1 MCGIYGI
8 LNTHRPEPPPDSVL
22 GAMGGS
28 ITHRG
33 PNDFGHYRGRGIGLG
48 IRRLSIIDVSGGHQP
63 ISNEDG
69 TIWIV
74 LNGEIYNFQVLRQ
87 ELESKGHQF
96 RTRSDTEVIVHL
108 YEEEGLNF
116 FKRLRGMFGLAL
128 WDASRERLVLGRD
141 RIGEK
146 PLYIRREPGRLLFA
160 SEMKAILQVEDVPR
174 RLNHP
179 ALQEYLALGYVPA
192 PLCLLEGI
200 EKLLPGHYLIAEKGR
215 TEIREYWD
223 VPFRRTEKQG
233 EEEWIEQI
241 RAKIQ
246 ETVRMQL
253 VSDVPLGAFL
263 SGGLDSSTIV
273 AVMAGLTGRPVKTYS
288 IGYKGEHSYYNELP
302 YAGVVA
308 KAFSTDHHEI
318 VVRPD
323 VSELLP
329 KLIWHLDE
337 PVADSAC
344 LTTYLVSKLAR
355 ESVTVILSGVG
366 GDELFGGYRRYLGNS
381 LMRYYSFLPG
391 PVRRRWLPALLA
403 RIPQDRHSTW
413 KDYARYAAAFVKSA
427 ELDPAS
433 RYMGYVTLFAPQVQ
447 QQLFEHSSDFN
458 SRVSNVAADSLE
470 NYFARCTD
478 SDSLNRT
485 LYVDLKTSLPDDLL
499 AMTDRM
505 SMAASIECR
514 APLVDYEL
522 VELMSRMP
530 SSLKVHG
537 FTMKYMMKKA
547 VAPWLPREILER
559 KKRGFGAPIGAW
571 LRKDLQPMVSE
582 LLSEDQIRRR
592 GLFHWPVIQ
601 QLIADH
607 AAQRSDHT
615 DHLLALVMLEL
626 WCQIFLDG
634 NAWESVRT
642 PQIAHADH
650 ANCYDNNISV

>member
-8 LNTHRPEPPPDSVL
+8 LNFDRPEQPADSVL
-22 GAMGGS
+22 AAMGGV

-33 PNDFGHYRGRGIGLG
+33 PDDCGQYRGRGVGLG
-48 IRRLSIIDVSGGHQP
+48 MRRLSIIDVSGGHQP
-63 ISNEDG
+63 ISNEDES
-69 TIWIV
+69 IWII
-74 LNGEIYNFQVLRQ
+74 LNGEIYNFQSLRD
-87 ELESKGHQF
+87 ELELKGHKF

-108 YEEEGLNF
+108 YEEEGLDF
-116 FKRLRGMFGLAL
+116 FKRLRGMFGLAI
-128 WDASRERLVLGRD
+128 WDVKRERLVLGRD

-160 SEMKAILQVEDVPR
+160 SELKSILQVEGVPR
-174 RLNHP
+174 RLNHS
-179 ALQEYLALGYVPA
+179 ALEEYLALGYVPA
-192 PLCLLEGI
+192 PLCLLEGM
-200 EKLLPGHYLIAEKGR
+200 EKLPAGHYLVAENGR
-215 TEIREYWD
+215 TEIFEYWD
-223 VPFRRTEKQG
+223 VPFGQTEKHS
-233 EEEWIEQI
+233 EEEWIERI
-241 RAKIQ
+241 RAKVQ

-273 AVMAGLTGRPVKTYS
+273 AVMARLSSRPVKTYS
-288 IGYKGEHSYYNELP
+288 IGYQGEHSYYNELP
-302 YAGVVA
+302 YASLVA
-308 KAFSTDHHEI
+308 KAFGTDHHEI
-318 VVRPD
+318 VVQPA

-355 ESVTVILSGVG
+355 ESVKVILSGVG

-381 LMRYYSFLPG
+381 LMRYYGLLPE
-391 PVRRRWLPALLA
+391 PVRRKWLPALLNW
-403 RIPQDRHSTW
+403 IPQDRHSTW

-447 QQLFEHSSDFN
+447 LALLQGESGAGSS
-458 SRVSNVAADSLE
+458 VSNLAAAALQES
-470 NYFARCTD
+470 FTRCTD
-478 SDSLNRT
+478 PDSLNRI
-485 LYVDLKTSLPDDLL
+485 LYADLKTSLPDDLL

-530 SSLKVHG
+530 SSNKVRG
-537 FTMKYMMKKA
+537 FTLKYLMKKA

-582 LLSEDQIRRR
+582 LLSEDQIRHR

-601 QLIADH
+601 RLISDH
-607 AAQRSDHT
+607 AAERADHT

-626 WCQIFLDG
+626 WCEIVLDG
-634 NAWESVRT
+634 NERESVRA
-642 PQIAHADH
+642 PQLAYAGPPL
-650 ANCYDNNISV
+650 